1 MEFDFASL
9 TYRPAAA
16 VVPTAN
22 SVPAVSELEPEAII
36 ELWQERSAIQETD
49 NVDLIRWHRDNR
61 RSTTELRR
69 ACELSAAAD
78 LALLHGDDVLPIIR
92 PHLTKLED

>member
-1 MEFDFASL
+1 MQFDFASL

-16 VVPTAN
+16 VAPTAE
-22 SVPAVSELEPEAII
+22 SVPSVSELEPEAII

-49 NVDLIRWHRDNR
+49 NGDLIRWHKDYG
-61 RSTTELRR
+61 RSATELRR
-69 ACELSAAAD
+69 ACELCAAAD
-78 LALLHGDDVLPIIR
+78 LALLHGDYVLPIIR